1 MLTQPPPAHNGRS
14 AGIAVAPG
22 RANQSRKLPN
32 VNAMNKPV
40 HLLIAV
46 VALGLIA
53 ALAFLYD
60 RTQAVDLRDRNEVAS
75 ALSTLNDIDNRW
87 DMDVLRERSEL
98 DASQMAAPNRTATAK
113 LALATLRVAAPRTE
127 SAVLRTGLGELGKA
141 VLEKAELVEKFKLE
155 SAGAKIALHA
165 ILSAAGELAAQA
177 DELRKDE
184 VKQKELQLQLTQ
196 LIYAAQ
202 QYYRL
207 GSNARPM
214 SLATIA
220 GRVRD
225 LAAPV
230 SETARAQA
238 EGLGG
243 AIQELLKRKSA
254 EEALYAKV
262 SSLSSGPSLE
272 NLTFSFNREL
282 EATLQEK
289 DLYRVY
295 LLAYTA
301 ALLIGV
307 GYLGIRLKSA
317 NEGLE
322 RRVAERTLELSDA
335 LRHLK
340 ESEAQL
346 IQSEKMSSLGQMV
359 AGVAH
364 EINTPLA
371 YVKNSLGTVN
381 DRLPEIAAAIED
393 SEKLVA
399 LLNEGNVNPEALN
412 RQFARTSAVLAQLR
426 QQHVLTELAGLAKD
440 GLYGTGEMAEIV
452 GNLKD
457 FSRLDRSKVT
467 RFSLNDGLASSLGLA
482 RHMLKAVRVVR
493 QFGEISAITCA
504 PSQINQVFLNL
515 ITNAAQALPASG
527 GVITLTTRD
536 DGGGVAVEVA
546 DNGTGIPPEVLPK
559 IFDPFFTTKEAGK
572 GTGLGLS
579 ISYKIVEQHGGR
591 ITVASEQGKGT
602 RFTVWLPLKPPVEA
616 ELAA

>member
-1 MLTQPPPAHNGRS
+1 MNKSAHLLL
-14 AGIAVAPG
+14 AVA
-22 RANQSRKLPN
+22 
-32 VNAMNKPV
+32 
-40 HLLIAV
+40 
-46 VALGLIA
+46 ALALIA
-53 ALAFLYD
+53 ALGFLYV

-75 ALSTLNDIDNRW
+75 ALGALSDIDSRW
-87 DMDVLRERSEL
+87 DIDMLRERAEL
-98 DASQMAAPNRTATAK
+98 DANQMAAPNRTATAK
-113 LALATLRVAAPRTE
+113 TALATLRKTVPRTD
-127 SAVLRTGLGELGKA
+127 SAVLRDSLGELDRA
-141 VLEKAELVEKFKLE
+141 VLEKADLVERFKLE
-155 SAGAKIALHA
+155 NAGAKIALHA
-165 ILSAAGELAAQA
+165 IHSAADELGAQA

-184 VKQKELQLQLTQ
+184 VKKKELQLQLSQ

-202 QYYRL
+202 QYYWL

-214 SLATIA
+214 GLDTIA

-225 LAAPV
+225 LTAPV
-230 SETARAQA
+230 SEAARAQA
-238 EGLGG
+238 DGLAG
-243 AIQELLKRKSA
+243 AIQELLKRKST
-254 EEALYAKV
+254 EEELYAKV
-262 SSLSSGPSLE
+262 SSISSGPRLE

-282 EATLQEK
+282 ETTLQEK
-289 DLYRVY
+289 ELYRVY

-317 NEGLE
+317 NESLE

-335 LRHLK
+335 LHHLK

-371 YVKNSLGTVN
+371 YVKNSLGTVT

-393 SEKLVA
+393 CEKLVA
-399 LLNEGNVNPEALN
+399 LLNEGNVDPAALN
-412 RQFARTSAVLAQLR
+412 QQFARTSAALAQLR
-426 QQHVLTELAGLAKD
+426 QQHLLTELAGLARD

-467 RFSLNDGLASSLGLA
+467 RFSLNDGLASALGLA
-482 RHMLKAVRVVR
+482 RHMLKSVNVSR
-493 QFGEISAITCA
+493 QFGEISSITCA

-527 GVITLTTRD
+527 GEITLTTRD
-536 DGGGVAVEVA
+536 EGGGVAVEVA

-579 ISYKIVEQHGGR
+579 ISYKIVQQHGGR
-591 ITVASEQGKGT
+591 ITVASEAGKGT
-602 RFTVWLPLKPPVEA
+602 RFTVWLPLKPPAEA